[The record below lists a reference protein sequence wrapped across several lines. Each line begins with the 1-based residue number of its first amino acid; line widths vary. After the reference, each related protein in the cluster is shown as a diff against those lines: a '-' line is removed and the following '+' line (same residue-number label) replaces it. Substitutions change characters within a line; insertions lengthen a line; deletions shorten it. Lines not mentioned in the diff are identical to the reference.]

1 MGASRVFA
9 RALPLLFPE
18 GRVPAP
24 PAMPRPDKRQV
35 LALLQQRLAAIL
47 DRLTEAQKSAQAG
60 ATHPD
65 NKQEHAKD
73 MRSTEQSYLARGLA
87 ERVETLRDGLRA
99 LALLRAPDFGDD
111 DAACPGALVT
121 VEDDDGQ
128 ESVYL
133 LAPAGGGESF
143 TVDGVDVLVLT
154 PQSPLGAAIAGRSTG
169 DAFEV
174 DLPSGRLRAEVVDV
188 A

>member
-1 MGASRVFA
+1 MGASRAFA
-9 RALPLLFPE
+9 RALPLL
-18 GRVPAP
+18 VPRCR
-24 PAMPRPDKRQV
+24 PAALHPMPAIDKHQV
-35 LALLQQRLAAIL
+35 LALLQQRLTAIL

-73 MRSTEQSYLARGLA
+73 MRSTESSYLARGLA

-99 LALLRAPDFGDD
+99 LALLRMPDLDEDD
-111 DAACPGALVT
+111 PACPGALVT
-121 VEDDDGQ
+121 IEDENGR

-143 TVDGVDVLVLT
+143 PVGGVEVLVLT
-154 PQSPLGAAIAGRSTG
+154 PQSPLGAALSGRRAG
-169 DAFEV
+169 DAVEV
-174 DLPSGRLRAEVVDV
+174 QLPSGRLRAEVTDV

>member
-1 MGASRVFA
+1 
-9 RALPLLFPE
+9 
-18 GRVPAP
+18 
-24 PAMPRPDKRQV
+24 MPRIDKTQV

-73 MRSTEQSYLARGLA
+73 MRSTESSYLARGLA

-111 DAACPGALVT
+111 DVACPGALVT
-121 VEDDDGQ
+121 VEDDDGR

-143 TVDGVDVLVLT
+143 TVGGVDVLVLT
-154 PQSPLGAAIAGRSTG
+154 PQSPLGAAIAGRAAG

-174 DLPSGRLRAEVVDV
+174 DLPSGRMRAEVTEV

>member
-1 MGASRVFA
+1 
-9 RALPLLFPE
+9 
-18 GRVPAP
+18 
-24 PAMPRPDKRQV
+24 MPVVDKRQV

-73 MRSTEQSYLARGLA
+73 MRSTESSYLARGLA

-99 LALLRAPDFGDD
+99 LALLRAPDLGDD
-111 DAACPGALVT
+111 EAACPGALVT
-121 VEDDDGQ
+121 VEDEDGR
-128 ESVYL
+128 ESLYL
-133 LAPAGGGESF
+133 LAPAGGGERF
-143 TVDGVDVLVLT
+143 EVGRREVLVLT
-154 PQSPLGAAIAGRSTG
+154 PQSPLGAALAGRRAGET
-169 DAFEV
+169 FEV
-174 DLPSGRLRAEVVDV
+174 NLPAGRMRAEIVEV